1 MEERA
6 APVAHKSRG
15 RDLLARRLD
24 VSFALLLPAYGS
36 YNVIHRLIVHLA
48 DGVFYEQHPALN
60 AARLGL
66 VHRSVARHLTAF
78 QAAGIMDVN

>member
-36 YNVIHRLIVHLA
+36 YNVVHQLIVHIIPSSW
-48 DGVFYEQHPALN
+48 DHGC
-60 AARLGL
+60 
-66 VHRSVARHLTAF
+66 
-78 QAAGIMDVN
+78 